1 MSFNRP
7 LTVAGRAA
15 FPESGNIYKDG
26 VKKPVGTGMWTVKE
40 YVQDQYTIFE
50 RNEYYWG
57 EKPSFKYVKVEVI
70 PDMDTVVNALK
81 AGEIDMYIDVNDG
94 LSADAYYELG
104 KLGFGTQMAEGTQ
117 VTSLSLNTAG
127 DMLGDVSVRHA
138 LE

>member
-1 MSFNRP
+1 MRD
-7 LTVAGRAA
+7 RAA

-94 LSADAYYELG
+94 LSADDGIMNWE
-104 KLGFGTQMAEGTQ
+104 
-117 VTSLSLNTAG
+117 NW
-127 DMLGDVSVRHA
+127 DSVPRWQRA
-138 LE
+138 RR